1 MLNSTKSVDA
11 PSSVRRSFEDE
22 LLEAIEL
29 ALRQT
34 GYLELRDVEVTL
46 DGHDVVLRGRV
57 PTYFM
62 KQKAEFVV
70 RSIAGI
76 ATLKGEIEVIE
87 G

>member
-29 ALRQT
+29 A
-34 GYLELRDVEVTL
+34 L